1 MHFYTKYKKALEAH
15 GYRIDEHGC
24 VWDERGNQAASEDR
38 FGNVGC
44 SDYNVTEICRKAQA
58 EMDKPK
64 PKPKPKKKAETRKNE
79 PCYGRNFDFSEW
91 RSCNAINWRLHRLS

>member
-1 MHFYTKYKKALEAH
+1 MKFYEKYKKALEAH

-44 SDYNVTEICRKAQA
+44 SDYNITEICRKAQV

-64 PKPKPKKKAETRKNE
+64 PVKAKKVRPVEAKPKEE
-79 PCYGRNFDFSEW
+79 E
-91 RSCNAINWRLHRLS
+91 

>member
-1 MHFYTKYKKALEAH
+1 MKFYEKYKKALEAH

-44 SDYNVTEICRKAQA
+44 SDYNITEICRKAQV

-64 PKPKPKKKAETRKNE
+64 PKKVKAAVSKKEE
-79 PCYGRNFDFSEW
+79 
-91 RSCNAINWRLHRLS
+91 